1 MAGVYP
7 DRGRSLRHLR
17 RSQAVYLYG
26 RFPQRV
32 VLGFDQQLSDLAWA
46 FDPHKIFVLPSGS
59 ETEAAGGQ

>member
-7 DRGRSLRHLR
+7 DRDRSLRHLR

-32 VLGFDQQLSDLAWA
+32 VLGFDQHLSDLAWV
-46 FDPHKIFVLPSGS
+46 FDPHQLFVLPSGS
-59 ETEAAGGQ
+59 ETDVAGS